1 MTPIEII
8 EIVDRI
14 TPNAHTDAD
23 KLRWLG
29 ALDAQIVRETAM
41 LFDDDPVNL
50 SLLFQDYVPDAEQRL
65 CVSGPD
71 AEELYGSYLQA
82 CMAWADEDD
91 ARYDRFI
98 TIHWEAPRF
107 PGPLLVR
114 TRCPDASPNPPCE

>member
-50 SLLFQDYVPDAEQRL
+50 SLLFQDYVPDTEQRL

-98 TIHWEAPRF
+98 TRF
-107 PGPLLVR
+107 N
-114 TRCPDASPNPPCE
+114 DAYERYMRYMIQNAKRLARAWLKF

>member
-1 MTPIEII
+1 MTPVQII

-98 TIHWEAPRF
+98 TRF
-107 PGPLLVR
+107 N
-114 TRCPDASPNPPCE
+114 DAYERYMRYMIQNAKRLARAWLKF

>member
-98 TIHWEAPRF
+98 TRF
-107 PGPLLVR
+107 N
-114 TRCPDASPNPPCE
+114 DAYERYMRYMIQNAKRLARAWLKF